1 MLFGQKSL
9 AYQKQL
15 ENLNKTYED
24 KTLFNA
30 VYEISC
36 EYYEEGI
43 TREMMRRFADHLSK
57 LQYEEN
63 ISDQELGEFIGAS
76 HSHVQKL
83 RTIGVSKPTADKKTS
98 DRKESSD
105 SKKASPDKK
114 NSEAKYPKYINQA
127 YFVGICLRF
136 GCSPNYLFG
145 DTEDP
150 EQFLYKRPRFI
161 SGDRSNKRTILE
173 RCPSAKQASGE
184 PATANRIV
192 ISSPPSWRSGSPSG
206 RESPTRQ

>member
-1 MLFGQKSL
+1 MSKGGPKS
-9 AYQKQL
+9 QEVISEVL

-83 RTIGVSKPTADKKTS
+83 RTIGVSKPTADKKPRTA
-98 DRKESSD
+98 RNLQIA
-105 SKKASPDKK
+105 KKR
-114 NSEAKYPKYINQA
+114 
-127 YFVGICLRF
+127 LRI
-136 GCSPNYLFG
+136 
-145 DTEDP
+145 
-150 EQFLYKRPRFI
+150 KRIPRQ
-161 SGDRSNKRTILE
+161 SIL
-173 RCPSAKQASGE
+173 S
-184 PATANRIV
+184 I
-192 ISSPPSWRSGSPSG
+192 
-206 RESPTRQ
+206 